1 MDICGPRRLSN
12 LAQQGQLVM
21 ADHYLNSMRQYM
33 SIIHDE
39 FEVLYDVV
47 DVDGFGMDIEYK
59 VTKDDYLAI
68 KQARPWVFPSG
79 PKSKEI
85 MT

>member
-1 MDICGPRRLSN
+1 MVLRLSN

-21 ADHYLNSMRQYM
+21 ADHYLDSMRQYM

-59 VTKDDYLAI
+59 
-68 KQARPWVFPSG
+68 
-79 PKSKEI
+79 
-85 MT
+85 